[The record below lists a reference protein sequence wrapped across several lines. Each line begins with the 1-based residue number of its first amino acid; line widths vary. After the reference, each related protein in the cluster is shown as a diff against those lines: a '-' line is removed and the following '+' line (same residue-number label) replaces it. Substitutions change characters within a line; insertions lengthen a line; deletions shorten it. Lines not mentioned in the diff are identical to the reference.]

1 MNANATTDSGLAP
14 GKADATRSPLSDC
27 PSVRL
32 SVLREGFDYPL
43 SRLDPFGAHI
53 DPPSVALYET
63 IVVKGPD
70 GTAQPGLA
78 ESWQIS
84 RDGLEWRFRLRP
96 DAPFHSGAPCDAD
109 AVVAALDPLRY
120 DHFSPRRQLWY
131 WDPVDTVRAE
141 ETDTVVF
148 TLHHPYVRLPSLLWG
163 THTAIYN
170 QTLRSQEPERFG
182 YELADGTGPF
192 RFVSWSKERV
202 VLERWADYPGSAAPF
217 LATGG
222 PARLDRIEWT
232 MLLDPAERVAALDRG
247 DVDCIHGPRY
257 ADVPRLEA
265 DSRFRVVR
273 FSQAANAYLAL
284 NWQRTDLG
292 FDDVRVRR
300 AISAAIDRP
309 RLVEDALLGYGVP
322 TFGPLSPGGEFYDP
336 AVESGR
342 GHDPAAAGRL
352 LDEAGW
358 QLGADGIRSKG
369 EERLSFECVIQDD
382 AIHQQIAIG
391 LRDQLRSVGIV
402 LDLRPILTF
411 SGFYQTVASGPA
423 SFINKWLWQD
433 PVDAAIGF
441 TASWGRP
448 FPNWQHAAIPRL
460 DDAYRAW
467 LQAETLESL
476 QAAATQA
483 QLIVAD
489 ELPYIPLLVPQDVWV
504 HSTRVTGWEPAQ
516 AILYPFYHR
525 TEVRG

>member
-1 MNANATTDSGLAP
+1 MNADSGSEL
-14 GKADATRSPLSDC
+14 GGGTSRSPLSVC
-27 PSVRL
+27 PSRRL

-78 ESWQIS
+78 ESWEIS
-84 RDGLEWRFRLRP
+84 PDGLEWRFRLRP
-96 DAPFHSGAPCDAD
+96 NARFHSGAPCDAE
-109 AVVAALDPLRY
+109 AVVAALDPLRF

-131 WDPVDTVRAE
+131 WDPVDSVRAE
-141 ETDTVVF
+141 GSDTVVF

-170 QTLRSQEPERFG
+170 QALRAAEPDRFG

-192 RFVSWSKERV
+192 RFVSWSEEKV
-202 VLERWADYPGSAAPF
+202 VLERWPDYAGSKAPF

-222 PARLDRIEWT
+222 AAKLDRIEWT
-232 MLLDPAERVAALDRG
+232 MMLDPAERVAALERG
-247 DVDCIHGPRY
+247 EVDCIHGPNY
-257 ADVPRLEA
+257 ADVARLEA
-265 DSRFRVVR
+265 DERFRVVR
-273 FSQAANAYLAL
+273 FSQAANAYLGL
-284 NWQRTDLG
+284 NWQRADLG

-309 RLVEDALLGYGVP
+309 RLVADALLGYGAP

-336 AVESGR
+336 VVESGR
-342 GHDPAAAGRL
+342 GHDPATAARL

-358 QLGADGIRSKG
+358 RLGPDGIRAKG
-369 EERLSFECVIQDD
+369 EQRLAFECVIQDD
-382 AIHQQIAIG
+382 AIHKQVAAG
-391 LRDQLRSVGIV
+391 LREHLRTVGI
-402 LDLRPILTF
+402 DLELKPILTF

-448 FPNWQHAAIPRL
+448 FPNWQQASIPRL
-460 DDAYRAW
+460 DDAYHAW
-467 LQAETLESL
+467 LRAETPEAL
-476 QAAATQA
+476 QDAATQV
-483 QLIVAD
+483 QFVVAD

-504 HSTRVTGWEPAQ
+504 HAKRVSNWDPAQ

-525 TEVRG
+525 TEVSG